1 MSTDLPAI
9 GVRSLGGMLS
19 LTVFC
24 SAHTGIDPRY
34 EQLAEEVGEEIGRRG
49 WTLVWGAGAVSMMG
63 AVARGARSQGARLIG
78 VIPESLLSREL
89 GDRDVHEFVV
99 TRDMR
104 QRKAIMDERS
114 DAFLAMPGGIG
125 TLEELLE
132 VWTARTL
139 GMHSKPVVILD
150 PWGDFAPLR
159 EQIEHLVAKGF
170 MRREAADELT
180 WCVNVGEALDH
191 VARST
196 T

>member
-1 MSTDLPAI
+1 
-9 GVRSLGGMLS
+9 MLS

-34 EQLAEEVGEEIGRRG
+34 ERLAEEVGVEIGRRG
-49 WTLVWGAGAVSMMG
+49 WTLVWGAGTVSMMG
-63 AVARGARSQGARLIG
+63 AVARGARAHGARLIG

-89 GDRDVHEFVV
+89 GDREVHEVVV
-99 TRDMR
+99 TREMR

-139 GMHSKPVVILD
+139 GMHNKPVVILD

-159 EQIEHLVAKGF
+159 EQIEQLVAKGF
-170 MRREAADELT
+170 MRREAADELE
-180 WCVNVGEALDH
+180 WCVDVGDALDH
-191 VARST
+191 VARSVS
-196 T
+196 

>member
-1 MSTDLPAI
+1 
-9 GVRSLGGMLS
+9 MLS

-34 EQLAEEVGEEIGRRG
+34 ERLAEEVGAEIGRRG
-49 WTLVWGAGAVSMMG
+49 WTLVWGAGTVSMMG
-63 AVARGARSQGARLIG
+63 AVARGARAHGARLIG

-104 QRKAIMDERS
+104 QRKAILDERS

-159 EQIEHLVAKGF
+159 EQIEQLVAKGF
-170 MRREAADELT
+170 MRREAADELA
-180 WCVNVGEALDH
+180 WCVNVGVALDH
-191 VARST
+191 VARSVS
-196 T
+196 

>member
-1 MSTDLPAI
+1 MSTDLPAT

-89 GDRDVHEFVV
+89 GDRDGAEL
-99 TRDMR
+99 R
-104 QRKAIMDERS
+104 IGRS
-114 DAFLAMPGGIG
+114 E
-125 TLEELLE
+125 LECRA
-132 VWTARTL
+132 V
-139 GMHSKPVVILD
+139 
-150 PWGDFAPLR
+150 
-159 EQIEHLVAKGF
+159 
-170 MRREAADELT
+170 
-180 WCVNVGEALDH
+180 
-191 VARST
+191 
-196 T
+196 